1 MKNIF
6 KLTFVLLLTI
16 VTVSCDETV
25 EEVIY
30 NGNINENNTF
40 ITFEK
45 SVYNLPVTID
55 DSSSINLILNSSTVS
70 SVDRTYDIVLN
81 TDPEITTANDLTYSL
96 PTSVTIPANS
106 YKGTLTIVGTDNNLV
121 DATSKRIVFNI
132 SGLSDSESLDAD
144 EITVNIFEVCPVPST
159 FLVGDYIIGDDG
171 SGNFPTGETVSISIG
186 DSETERTFNTI
197 HLPGSGVEAEVDIIL
212 GLACNVLSLSNDV
225 DINVACTTGVL
236 YILVPADAA
245 SNSNYSLDND
255 DVITVNYLQD
265 PLASCGSSTVQSF
278 TLTKI

>member
-25 EEVIY
+25 DQVIY
-30 NGNINENNTF
+30 NGDINENNTF
-40 ITFEK
+40 ITFER

-81 TDPEITTANDLTYSL
+81 TDPEMTTANELTYTL

-106 YKGTLTIVGTDNNLV
+106 YQGTLTIVGTDNNLV

-132 SGLSDSESLDAD
+132 NGLTDSESSDFD

-159 FLVGDYIIGDDG
+159 YLVGDYIIGDDG
-171 SGNFPTGETVSISIG
+171 SGNFPVGETVSISIG

-197 HLPGSGVEAEVDIIL
+197 HLPGSGVEAEVEIIL
-212 GLACNVLSLSNDV
+212 SLACNVLNFAQDV
-225 DINVACTTGVL
+225 DINVACPDGDS
-236 YILVPADAA
+236 YILVSAGAA
-245 SNSNYSLDND
+245 NNATYSLDND

-265 PLASCGSSTVQSF
+265 PLLSCGASSIQSF